1 MKKLLIIAMIIMA
14 VLAPIRTEEAAPE
27 WTYTLNGPQVNYTV
41 GQRVIQNG
49 RIFECIKWDAS
60 DMGVIVPPEANPD
73 WWTEVQEQ

>member
-27 WTYTLNGPQVNYTV
+27 WSYTLNGPQVNYTV

-60 DMGVIVPPEANPD
+60 DMGVIVPPEANPE
-73 WWTEVQEQ
+73 WWEEVNQ

>member
-14 VLAPIRTEEAAPE
+14 VLAPIRTEKTVPE

-41 GQRVIQNG
+41 GQRVSQDG

-73 WWTEVQEQ
+73 WWAVVEP

>member
-49 RIFECIKWDAS
+49 RIFECIKWDAAS
-60 DMGVIVPPEANPD
+60 MAVIVPPEANPE
-73 WWTEVQEQ
+73 WWTEVEP